1 MSDRFDL
8 EQQIMKCWN
17 VTEEINLLYENVMEK
32 PDLTKDD
39 ISNYLLGLETIYE
52 AKFEKLFDM
61 FSDLVH
67 EKKIL

>member
-1 MSDRFDL
+1 
-8 EQQIMKCWN
+8 
-17 VTEEINLLYENVMEK
+17 
-32 PDLTKDD
+32 
-39 ISNYLLGLETIYE
+39 LLGLETIYE